1 MLSRQHNPRA
11 PLRPGFSLVE
21 VLLVLTLLV
30 IVGSLV
36 WTASDNPIVGQR
48 LRRAADR
55 VQAVWSKARV
65 EAMTSGRIQLFR
77 YAPNTGRFC
86 VETRAG
92 FGFYAGQDS
101 QDAASERA
109 TPAVAPESDPAND
122 ENSLPQGI
130 LFVASATELDSRAA
144 AVLEDENTGGAAT
157 QWSEPILF
165 YPDGTTSNA
174 RLVLTTEEG
183 RCVELSL
190 RGLTGVST
198 VGEPFVMGGGR
209 R

>member
-1 MLSRQHNPRA
+1 MLSRQCKPCAR
-11 PLRPGFSLVE
+11 LRPGFSLVE

-30 IVGSLV
+30 IIGGLV
-36 WTASDNPIVGQR
+36 WTATDYPIVGQR

-77 YAPNTGRFC
+77 YAPNTGRFD
-86 VETRAG
+86 VETRSG
-92 FGFYAGQDS
+92 FGFYAGQNS
-101 QDAASERA
+101 QDAANEQA
-109 TPAVAPESDPAND
+109 TPLAAADSELAND

-130 LFVASATELDSRAA
+130 IFVASATEMDSRAA
-144 AVLEDENTGGAAT
+144 AVLEDESTGGAAT

-174 RLVLTTEEG
+174 RLVLSTEEG

-190 RGLTGVST
+190 RGLTGVAT
-198 VGEPFVMGGGR
+198 AGDPFNRGGAR